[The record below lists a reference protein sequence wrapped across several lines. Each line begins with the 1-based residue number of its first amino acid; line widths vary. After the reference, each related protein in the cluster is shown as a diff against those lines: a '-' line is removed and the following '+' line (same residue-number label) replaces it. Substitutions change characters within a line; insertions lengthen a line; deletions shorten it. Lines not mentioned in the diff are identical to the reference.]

1 MNSWVRTMCW
11 RRDRLPIPAA
21 GSAGKESTCD
31 AGHLN
36 SIPWSGISPGERKG
50 YPLQLVAQLVRN
62 PPAMRDLN
70 SIPRSGRSP
79 GEGIGYPLHYSGLE
93 NSTYSP
99 WGRKES
105 DMTERLSLGAS
116 NSLTFQVISVFTW
129 CM

>member
-21 GSAGKESTCD
+21 GSAGKESTCN

-36 SIPWSGISPGERKG
+36 SIPW
-50 YPLQLVAQLVRN
+50 
-62 PPAMRDLN
+62 
-70 SIPRSGRSP
+70 SGRSP

-116 NSLTFQVISVFTW
+116 NSLTFQVISLFTW